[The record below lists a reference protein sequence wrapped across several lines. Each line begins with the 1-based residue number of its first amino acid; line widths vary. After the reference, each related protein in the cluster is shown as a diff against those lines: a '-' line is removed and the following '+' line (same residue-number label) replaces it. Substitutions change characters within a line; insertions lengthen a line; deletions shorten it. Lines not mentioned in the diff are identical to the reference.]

1 MSIVILSFLFF
12 LVGFATIGLL
22 SARKSKSTTNDYLLA
37 GNSVKPWLV
46 ALSAVATNNSGYMF
60 IGMIGYTYLYGLSSI
75 WLMIGWIVGDFI
87 ASFIIHAKL
96 RDVTE
101 KHKCLSFSES
111 LAKWQG
117 KHAISVQW
125 IAGFITVI
133 FLGTYAGAQ
142 LKAGS
147 KALHVLFGW
156 DMSIGAI
163 IGAILVVLYC
173 FSGGIRA
180 SIWTDAAQSFVMI
193 VAMALLLGTGIH
205 AVGGL
210 SETYQAWAGIADY
223 LSLFPQQL
231 PFGPI
236 WGPLIFILGW
246 LFAGY
251 AVSGQ
256 PHIMVRYMTMDSS
269 KHMARVR
276 VYYYLWFI
284 AFYVLTVGVGMVAR
298 LLVSTQ
304 GNFDAELALPTMAVT
319 LLPGVLVG
327 LVLAGLFAAT
337 MSTADSQIL
346 SCTAAITRDLL
357 PHKKVSLSA
366 TKITTLLVAL
376 IALGIALLAPQ
387 NVFQLVLI
395 AWSGLGS
402 AFTPLITMLSFRKPV
417 AEKTAIVMMLTG
429 LLTVVIWR
437 HVGFNAFIYEV
448 FPGVVS
454 GFGVYSVMSLL
465 GFNKKTASAE
475 V

>member
-1 MSIVILSFLFF
+1 MSIVIVSFLFF
-12 LVGFATIGLL
+12 LVGFAAIGLL
-22 SARKSKSTTNDYLLA
+22 SSRKSKSNTSDYLLA
-37 GNSVKPWLV
+37 GSGVKPWLV

-87 ASFIIHAKL
+87 ASFLIHAKL

-101 KHKCLSFSES
+101 KQKSLSFSES

-117 KHAISVQW
+117 KHAVLVQW

-193 VAMALLLGTGIH
+193 VAMALLFGTGIH
-205 AVGGL
+205 TMGGL
-210 SETYQAWAGIADY
+210 ALTHEAWANIADY
-223 LSLFPQQL
+223 LSFFPTQL

-236 WGPLIFILGW
+236 WGPIIFILGW

-269 KHMARVR
+269 KNMGRVR
-276 VYYYLWFI
+276 VYYYLWFM
-284 AFYVLTVGVGMVAR
+284 AFYALTVGVGMVAR
-298 LLVSTQ
+298 LLVTAQ
-304 GNFDAELALPTMAVT
+304 ANFDAELALPTMAMM
-319 LLPGVLVG
+319 LLPAALVG

-346 SCTAAITRDLL
+346 SCTAAITRDLF
-357 PHKKVSLSA
+357 PNKKFTLSS
-366 TKITTLLVAL
+366 TKITTLLVA
-376 IALGIALLAPQ
+376 GIALCIALVAPQ

-402 AFTPLITMLSFRKPV
+402 AFSPLITVLSFRRPV
-417 AEKTAIVMMLTG
+417 ADKTAIIMMVTG
-429 LLTVVIWR
+429 LVTVVLWR
-437 HVGFNAFIYEV
+437 HFGLNAFIYEV
-448 FPGVVS
+448 FPGIVS
-454 GFGVYSVMSLL
+454 GFIVYGVMTVL
-465 GFNKKTASAE
+465 GVNKKSVATT
-475 V
+475 